1 MKEEKRM
8 CATGWLAKPL
18 RQCMQA
24 GNGYNR
30 IRDWHLHSISSMMN
44 VERVV
49 ACLSKACK
57 LLQPRFGLAA

>member
-1 MKEEKRM
+1 VKEEKRM

-30 IRDWHLHSISSMMN
+30 IRDWHLHSISSIMN

-49 ACLSKACK
+49 ACLLKTCK
-57 LLQPRFGLAA
+57 LLQPRFG

>member
-30 IRDWHLHSISSMMN
+30 IRDWHLHSISSIMN

-49 ACLSKACK
+49 ACFQKRASYCS
-57 LLQPRFGLAA
+57 PGLVDAA